1 MRLRVYLEMDF
12 RYNISYLVPQSVET
26 VKELAL
32 YKQKE
37 SSFKIYFKV
46 QTHKLIF

>member
-1 MRLRVYLEMDF
+1 MSIKKLQQATV
-12 RYNISYLVPQSVET
+12 T

-37 SSFKIYFKV
+37 SSLRIFFKIMKEPVRYSVILMLFFG
-46 QTHKLIF
+46 I